1 MSKQERHGEQ
11 GESRTKNILLDH
23 FNVHKIIPDT
33 RGCDFGASLDNDIYP
48 NHAIIQSKY
57 FENRN
62 EVIIRKAYV
71 TDEDGPKTDF
81 FAMLHTDIEQEEV
94 RYFFSAQEIIDT
106 WRLSSRKKG
115 HNRIDYYVFKL
126 NKNDENKFD
135 SFKGISK
142 IDINRRIEEGIIK
155 TDEIRNAKNIR
166 QIKGGFNNP
175 TRPIFENRN
184 IELHKKIKDFS
195 IVDKL
200 HTCLNEFNDFRR
212 IVSWRLIDKIAFPE
226 NRHTSTFYNQF
237 ALKTNNTEIIEFFRN
252 VKIDSKISIKNQSLF
267 KGTNE
272 VQKKVVKIVETLRE
286 NLIYTIYNSNE
297 KEEFSTVLKIEN
309 SCDCISCNFDK
320 LNFVK
325 AFNSLNS
332 QEANSNLWDKM
343 QLAYIWFMFG
353 KYEKA
358 GELYHE
364 IEKIAKRENPILYF
378 FVKYNQ
384 KILAFKT
391 IDYEYPD
398 LESILDTLEI
408 SDEKKEIL
416 KSIVSNSLYNSYAQ
430 SVDETYLKLK
440 DFKQR
445 YEINDTSD
453 AIRKQNA
460 SIAEFTNFFDG
471 NWLVKNGAGES
482 DLLYE
487 KVIESCVISYSM
499 KTEHSYHL
507 NFFND
512 FLVQISI
519 HHCNSNKLLGYFQRN
534 GVRSIP
540 YKSETGYLQ
549 NAIQNFFSKENVDF
563 LYSEICYFD
572 NRTKNPDLRRKVSRT
587 FQNLC
592 ILISYLEF
600 EIEDYNLLKDV
611 AYFIEKLDFNVSDVY
626 TLAHPLLVKPKLFDE
641 NEIIGLIK
649 VLLLRR
655 NLYEGYLL
663 VNCLY
668 TLRDKGY
675 ILPKSE
681 DKTVDALMEIAIK
694 NSRYGMINAISGAI
708 SIEMKTKLNDLIQTT
723 LEVGFNHELFYQS
736 VISKSLKNPKQ
747 FIDSYLKFFSP
758 ISETKE
764 ILSIFYAK
772 SPYTGILEPLRGNL
786 NNLVEV
792 FITLNDNSLLE
803 KQVIQDIIKKYP
815 YYNFIF
821 NLDNFQKGN
830 HFDKFWILENQTEIV
845 LKHIAKNVEVKSL
858 LKESLL
864 KQYNKE
870 LSKIFV
876 KYFTD

>member
-1 MSKQERHGEQ
+1 MSKQEKHGKK
-11 GESRTKNILLDH
+11 GEARTFNILIDH
-23 FNVHKIIPDT
+23 FNVHKITPDT
-33 RGCDFGASLDNDIYP
+33 KGCDFGASLDNDTYP

-62 EVIIRKAYV
+62 EVIIRRTYV

-81 FAMLHTDIEQEEV
+81 FAMLHTDIGQEEV
-94 RYFFSAQEIIDT
+94 RYFFSAQEIIET
-106 WRLSSRKKG
+106 WRLSNRKRGSK
-115 HNRIDYYVFKL
+115 RIDYYVFKL

-142 IDINRRIEEGIIK
+142 IDINKRIEVGIIK
-155 TDEIRNAKNIR
+155 TDEIRNTKNIR

-200 HTCLNEFNDFRR
+200 YTCLNEFNDFRR
-212 IVSWRLIDKIAFPE
+212 IISWRLIDKIAFPE
-226 NRHTSTFYNQF
+226 NRNTSTFYNQF
-237 ALKTNNTEIIEFFRN
+237 ALKTNNAEIIGFFRN
-252 VKIDSKISIKNQSLF
+252 VKIENKILVKNQRLF

-272 VQKKVVKIVETLRE
+272 VQNKVVKIIETLRD
-286 NLIYTIYNSNE
+286 NLIFNIYNSNE
-297 KEEFSTVLKIEN
+297 KEEFSTVLKSGN

-325 AFNSLNS
+325 TFNSLNNP
-332 QEANSNLWDKM
+332 EANANLWDKM
-343 QLAYIWFMFG
+343 QSAYVWFMYG
-353 KYEKA
+353 NYEKA
-358 GELYHE
+358 GELYLE
-364 IEKIAKRENPILYF
+364 IEKNAKKENPIIYF

-391 IDYEYPD
+391 IEYEYPD

-408 SDEKKEIL
+408 SHEKKEIL
-416 KSIVSNSLYNSYAQ
+416 KSIASNSLYNSYAQ

-445 YEINDTSD
+445 YEINDTAD
-453 AIRKQNA
+453 AILKQNA

-482 DLLYE
+482 ELLFE
-487 KVIESCVISYSM
+487 KIIESCIISYSM

-507 NFFND
+507 NSFND

-534 GVRSIP
+534 NVRSIP

-549 NAIQNFFSKENVDF
+549 DAIQNFFSKENVDF

-572 NRTKNPDLRRKVSRT
+572 SRTKNPDLRRKVSRT

-592 ILISYLEF
+592 ILITYLEF

-611 AYFIEKLDFNVSDVY
+611 IYFIEKLDFNLSDLH
-626 TLAHPLLVKPKLFDE
+626 TLAHPLLVKPKMFE
-641 NEIIGLIK
+641 VNEIMRLIK

-668 TLRDKGY
+668 TLRDKKY
-675 ILPKSE
+675 ILHKSE
-681 DKTVDALMEIAIK
+681 DKTVDSLMKIAIK
-694 NSRYGMINAISGAI
+694 NSRYGMINALSETI
-708 SIEMKTKLNDLIQTT
+708 SIEMKTKLNDLIQAT
-723 LEVGFNHELFYQS
+723 LKEGFNHELFYQS
-736 VISKSLKNPKQ
+736 VISKNIKNPKQ

-764 ILSIFYAK
+764 ILSFFYGK

-803 KQVIQDIIKKYP
+803 KEVIQDIINKYP

-821 NLDNFQKGN
+821 KVDNFQRGN
-830 HFDKFWILENQTEIV
+830 QFDKFWILENQSEIV
-845 LKHIAKNVEVKSL
+845 LKRIAKN
-858 LKESLL
+858 KEIKKLIKETLS
-864 KQYNKE
+864 KQYDKE
-870 LSKIFV
+870 LSKIYV